1 MTTDLVVA
9 EHGDL
14 ALLTRSVRDLAQSA
28 TVQQMQDIRE
38 LFHLQKDNLKRLM
51 GENGPMATDPVLV
64 INAFKMIADI
74 ELKLMEAKRRQV
86 DTLIKARVFIDPEH
100 THGAGGLPLEQSPL
114 SIIDAEDPLEGE
126 PDPTG
131 GTFGGFGNTVP
142 AEPSLP

>member
-9 EHGDL
+9 EQGDL

-28 TVQQMQDIRE
+28 TVQQMEDIRE
-38 LFHLQKDNLKRLM
+38 LFYLQKGNLKRLM
-51 GENGPMATDPVLV
+51 GEDGPLAVDPVLV

-74 ELKLMEAKRRQV
+74 ELKLMEAKRKQV
-86 DTLIKARVFIDPEH
+86 DTLIKARVFIDPVQG
-100 THGAGGLPLEQSPL
+100 TVGLPSEQSPL

-131 GTFGGFGNTVP
+131 GTFGGLGNVVP